1 VRIRLLGGLEVT
13 SPEDRQVRFA
23 TRKTSLLFA
32 ALVLAGRRGCRRELL
47 SEASWPGRS
56 NEQARNSLRQALV
69 DIRRAFPASSEATVY
84 IDGDQETVVLIFG
97 PDEADIS
104 IFDRKLEAGGAAD
117 LAFAADLYRGEVL
130 AGESIPDGLDEWF
143 GPYQSTYRR
152 KALQLVERLSL
163 MLSDPGSA
171 EEPACEGLAE
181 RLLASDPTMEPA
193 HRALMRLHILRGHEN
208 AAIRQFE
215 TCRALLKKHLGAEP
229 EAETFSLAVSLQ
241 SRQQPLHQRAEPGP
255 DVISQMQ
262 AVSAPT
268 KHHDRPSVAVL
279 PFQNLSGDAEQ
290 EYFAD
295 GIVEDITI
303 ALAQFRH
310 LYVIARNSSF
320 TYKGQAVDIKQVGRE
335 LNVRYVVEG
344 SVRRTGDRLRIA
356 GQLIDTS
363 TGAHLWAD
371 RFDGTL
377 ANIFDLQDQVASSI
391 VGAITPKVEEAE
403 IERAK
408 RKPTESL
415 DAYDYYLRGLAAFDR
430 TVTNRSVTDKAL
442 RLFMKAIE
450 RDPEFAIAYAR
461 AARCYAT
468 RKSNGW
474 MANPAEEIAEA
485 TRLARRAVELG
496 WDDAVAL
503 SYGGYVLGYVGGDL
517 DDSAACIDRALFLN
531 PNLAAALGT
540 SSWVKTCL
548 GEPDKAVEHAAL
560 AMRLSPLDPR
570 LFAWQ
575 FNTGLAH
582 FCAGHYEDAAVWA
595 ARSLRHQPN
604 YPSAMRVMAAG
615 QVMSGRSAEAQGTI
629 ARLCQLD
636 PALRLSN
643 LADIL
648 PPFRRP
654 DDRNR
659 YIEALRMAGLPE

>member
-1 VRIRLLGGLEVT
+1 MRIRLLGGLEVT
-13 SPEDRQVRFA
+13 SPEHRPVRFS
-23 TRKTSLLFA
+23 TRKTSLLFV
-32 ALVLAGRRGCRRELL
+32 ALVLAGRRGHRREQL
-47 SEASWPGRS
+47 SEAFWPGRS
-56 NEQARNSLRQALV
+56 NGQARNSLRQALV
-69 DIRRAFPASSEATVY
+69 DIRRSFPNSEDATVY
-84 IDGDQETVVLIFG
+84 VDGDQEAVALIIG
-97 PDEADIS
+97 PDDVDIS
-104 IFDRKLEAGGAAD
+104 IFDRKLEEGRIAD
-117 LAFAADLYRGEVL
+117 LACAADLYRGDVL
-130 AGESIPDGLDEWF
+130 ADEAIPDGLEEWF
-143 GPYQSTYRR
+143 GPYQSKYQR
-152 KALQLVERLSL
+152 KARQLVERLSL
-163 MLSDPGSA
+163 ALSEPGCA
-171 EEPACEGLAE
+171 EETACEGLAE
-181 RLLASDPTMEPA
+181 RLLASDPTAEAA
-193 HRALMRLHILRGHEN
+193 HRALMRIHGLRGHEN
-208 AAIRQFE
+208 AALRQFE
-215 TCRALLKKHLGAEP
+215 SCRALLKKHLDAEP
-229 EAETFSLAVSLQ
+229 EAQTTSLAASLQ
-241 SRQQPLHQRAEPGP
+241 SREGTASKSHVVSQPQVL
-255 DVISQMQ
+255 
-262 AVSAPT
+262 AVAA

-279 PFQNLSGDAEQ
+279 PFQNLSGDTEQ

-295 GIVEDITI
+295 GIVEDIII
-303 ALAQFRH
+303 ALAHFRH

-335 LNVRYVVEG
+335 LDVRYVVEG
-344 SVRRTGDRLRIA
+344 SVRRMGDRLRIA

-377 ANIFDLQDQVASSI
+377 ADLFDLQDQVASSI

-415 DAYDYYLRGLAAFDR
+415 DAYDYYLRGLSAFDR
-430 TVTNRSVTDKAL
+430 TITNRSAIDDAL
-442 RLFMKAIE
+442 QLFMEAID
-450 RDPEFAIAYAR
+450 RDPEFATAHAR

-474 MANPAEEIAEA
+474 MVDRAEEIAEA

-517 DDSAACIDRALFLN
+517 DSSAACIDRALALN
-531 PNLAAALGT
+531 PNLAAALGVN
-540 SSWVKTCL
+540 SWVKACL
-548 GEPDKAVEHAAL
+548 GEPDKAIEHAAL

-582 FCAGHYEDAAVWA
+582 FCAGRYDDAVAWA
-595 ARSLRHQPN
+595 RKSLRHQPN
-604 YPSAMRVMAAG
+604 YTSAMRVAAAG
-615 QVMSGRSAEAQGTI
+615 HALAGRLAEAQEMI
-629 ARLCQLD
+629 VRVCEFD

-654 DDRNR
+654 DDRGR
-659 YIEALRMAGLPE
+659 YIEALQKAGLPE

>member
-1 VRIRLLGGLEVT
+1 MRIRLLGGLEVT
-13 SPEDRQVRFA
+13 SPDQGQVRFA

-32 ALVLAGRRGCRRELL
+32 ALVLAGGRAYRREQL
-47 SEASWPGRS
+47 SEAFWPGRG
-56 NEQARNSLRQALV
+56 NGQARNSLRQALV
-69 DIRRAFPASSEATVY
+69 DIRRSFPAGKDATLY
-84 IDGDQETVVLIFG
+84 IEGDQETVALVAG
-97 PDEADIS
+97 PEEADIS
-104 IFDRKLEAGGAAD
+104 IFDRKLAEGRTTD

-130 AGESIPDGLDEWF
+130 AGEAIPDGLDEWF
-143 GPYQSTYRR
+143 GPYQNRYQR

-163 MLSDPGSA
+163 ALSEPGSA
-171 EEPACEGLAE
+171 EESACEGLAE
-181 RLLASDPTMEPA
+181 RLLASDPTVEAA
-193 HRALMRLHILRGHEN
+193 HRALMRIHAHRGHEN
-208 AAIRQFE
+208 AVLRQFE
-215 TCRALLKKHLGAEP
+215 SCRALLKRHLRAEP
-229 EAETFSLAVSLQ
+229 EALTASLAASLQ
-241 SRQQPLHQRAEPGP
+241 SREGSEYQRTAPGP
-255 DVISQMQ
+255 
-262 AVSAPT
+262 AVTWQPQVFSVAT

-279 PFQNLSGDAEQ
+279 PFQNLSGDTEQ

-295 GIVEDITI
+295 GMVEDIII
-303 ALAQFRH
+303 ALAHFRH

-335 LNVRYVVEG
+335 LDVRYVVEG

-377 ANIFDLQDQVASSI
+377 ANVFDLQDQVASSI

-415 DAYDYYLRGLAAFDR
+415 DAYDYYLRGLAVFDR
-430 TVTNRSVTDKAL
+430 TITNRSGIDEAL
-442 RLFMKAIE
+442 RLFMKAID
-450 RDPEFAIAYAR
+450 RDPEFAVAYAR

-474 MANPAEEIAEA
+474 MVDRAEEIAEA

-496 WDDAVAL
+496 RDDAIAL

-517 DDSAACIDRALFLN
+517 DDSAACIDRALALN
-531 PNLAAALGT
+531 PNFAAALGV
-540 SSWVKTCL
+540 SSWVKACL

-560 AMRLSPLDPR
+560 AMRLSPFDPR

-582 FCAGHYEDAAVWA
+582 FCAGHYDDAVAWA
-595 ARSLRHQPN
+595 GKSLQHQPN

-615 QVMSGRSAEAQGTI
+615 HAMAGRLAEAQDMI
-629 ARLCQLD
+629 ARLCEFD
-636 PALRLSN
+636 PALRLWN

-654 DDRNR
+654 DDRDR
-659 YIEALRMAGLPE
+659 YIEALRKAGLPE

>member
-1 VRIRLLGGLEVT
+1 MRIRLLGGLEVT
-13 SPEDRQVRFA
+13 SREHRQVRFT

-32 ALVLAGRRGCRRELL
+32 ALVLAGHRGHRREPL
-47 SEASWPGRS
+47 SEAFWPGRGS
-56 NEQARNSLRQALV
+56 DQARNSLRQALV
-69 DIRRAFPASSEATVY
+69 DIRRSFPAGGDATIY
-84 IDGDQETVVLIFG
+84 IDGDQETIALITG
-97 PDEADIS
+97 PEETDIS
-104 IFDRKLEAGGAAD
+104 IFDRKLEAGRTAD

-130 AGESIPDGLDEWF
+130 AGEAIPDGLDEWF
-143 GPYQSTYRR
+143 RPYRSTYQR

-163 MLSDPGSA
+163 AFSEPGSG
-171 EEPACEGLAE
+171 EESACERLAE
-181 RLLASDPTMEPA
+181 RLLAADPTIEGA
-193 HRALMRLHILRGHEN
+193 HRALIRIHTLRGHEN
-208 AAIRQFE
+208 AALRQFE
-215 TCRALLKKHLGAEP
+215 ACRALLRKHLQAEP
-229 EAETFSLAVSLQ
+229 EAETSSLAASLQ
-241 SRQQPLHQRAEPGP
+241 SRQGSEYQRSAPGP
-255 DVISQMQ
+255 DLVPQPQ
-262 AVSAPT
+262 AISAPA

-335 LNVRYVVEG
+335 LDVRYVVEG

-377 ANIFDLQDQVASSI
+377 ANVFDLQDQVASSI

-430 TVTNRSVTDKAL
+430 TITSRSVVDEAL

-450 RDPEFAIAYAR
+450 RDPEFAIAHAR

-474 MANPAEEIAEA
+474 MVNPAEETAEA

-496 WDDAVAL
+496 WDDAVTL
-503 SYGGYVLGYVGGDL
+503 SYGGYVIGYVGGDL
-517 DDSAACIDRALFLN
+517 DGSAACIDRAVFLN
-531 PNLAAALGT
+531 PNLAAALGV
-540 SSWVKTCL
+540 SSWVKACL
-548 GEPDKAVEHAAL
+548 GEPDMAVEHAAL

-582 FCAGHYEDAAVWA
+582 FCAGRYDDATAWA
-595 ARSLRHQPN
+595 GKSLRHQPN

-615 QVMSGRSAEAQGTI
+615 QAMAGRIGQAQETV
-629 ARLCQLD
+629 ARLCLMD

-643 LADIL
+643 LADVL

-654 DDRNR
+654 DDRAR
-659 YIEALRMAGLPE
+659 YIEALRMAGLPA

>member
-1 VRIRLLGGLEVT
+1 V
-13 SPEDRQVRFA
+13 
-23 TRKTSLLFA
+23 
-32 ALVLAGRRGCRRELL
+32 
-47 SEASWPGRS
+47 
-56 NEQARNSLRQALV
+56 EQ
-69 DIRRAFPASSEATVY
+69 
-84 IDGDQETVVLIFG
+84 
-97 PDEADIS
+97 
-104 IFDRKLEAGGAAD
+104 
-117 LAFAADLYRGEVL
+117 
-130 AGESIPDGLDEWF
+130 
-143 GPYQSTYRR
+143 
-152 KALQLVERLSL
+152 LSL
-163 MLSDPGSA
+163 ALPEPGSA
-171 EEPACEGLAE
+171 EETACEGLAE
-181 RLLASDPTMEPA
+181 RLLAADPTVEPA
-193 HRALMRLHILRGHEN
+193 HRALMRIHALRGHEN
-208 AAIRQFE
+208 AALRQFE
-215 TCRALLKKHLGAEP
+215 VCRTLLKKHLQAEP
-229 EAETFSLAVSLQ
+229 EAETSALAASLQARQGAEHERPGPASQQEVFLVSL
-241 SRQQPLHQRAEPGP
+241 
-255 DVISQMQ
+255 
-262 AVSAPT
+262 

-335 LNVRYVVEG
+335 LDVRYVVEG

-363 TGAHLWAD
+363 TGVHLWAD

-377 ANIFDLQDQVASSI
+377 ANVFDLQDQVASSI

-415 DAYDYYLRGLAAFDR
+415 DAYDHYLRGLAAFDR
-430 TVTNRSVTDKAL
+430 TVTNRSVVDEAL
-442 RLFMKAIE
+442 RFFMTAIE
-450 RDPEFAIAYAR
+450 RDPEFAAAHAR

-474 MANPAEEIAEA
+474 MRDPAEETAEA

-503 SYGGYVLGYVGGDL
+503 TYAGYVLGYVAGDL
-517 DDSAACIDRALFLN
+517 DDSAACIDRALLLN
-531 PNLAAALGT
+531 PNLAAALGA
-540 SSWVKTCL
+540 SSWVRACL

-560 AMRLSPLDPR
+560 AMCLSPLDPR

-582 FCAGHYEDAAVWA
+582 FCAGRYDDAAAWA
-595 ARSLRHQPN
+595 GKSLRHQPN

-615 QVMSGRSAEAQGTI
+615 HAMAGRIGEARETI
-629 ARLCQLD
+629 ARLCLMH

-643 LADIL
+643 LAGVL

>member
-1 VRIRLLGGLEVT
+1 MRIRLLGGLEAT
-13 SPEDRQVRFA
+13 SGEGGQVRFA
-23 TRKTSLLFA
+23 TRKTLLLFA
-32 ALVLAGRRGCRRELL
+32 ALALAGRRGCRREVL
-47 SEASWPGRS
+47 SETFWPGRS
-56 NEQARNSLRQALV
+56 NEQARSSLRQALV
-69 DIRRAFPASSEATVY
+69 DIRRLFPASSDANVY
-84 IDGDQETVVLIFG
+84 IDGDQETVALIFAPG
-97 PDEADIS
+97 EADIS
-104 IFDRKLEAGGAAD
+104 LFERKLVTGSSAD
-117 LAFAADLYRGEVL
+117 LAFAADLYRGEL
-130 AGESIPDGLDEWF
+130 LEGQSIPDELGEWF
-143 GPYQSTYRR
+143 APYRSTYQR

-163 MLSDPGSA
+163 ALLEPGSA
-171 EEPACEGLAE
+171 EELPCEGLAE
-181 RLLASDPTMEPA
+181 RLLASDPTAETA
-193 HRALMRLHILRGHEN
+193 HRALMRIHTLRGHEN
-208 AAIRQFE
+208 MALRQFE
-215 TCRALLKKHLGAEP
+215 TCRALLKKHLGVEP
-229 EAETFSLAVSLQ
+229 EAETSSLAATLQ
-241 SRQQPLHQRAEPGP
+241 PRQRPGDPRAAAPAVEPQP
-255 DVISQMQ
+255 Q
-262 AVSAPT
+262 AFSAPR
-268 KHHDRPSVAVL
+268 KHHDRPSLAVL
-279 PFQNLSGDAEQ
+279 PFQNLSGDLEQ

-320 TYKGQAVDIKQVGRE
+320 TYKGQAVDIKRVGRE
-335 LNVRYVVEG
+335 LDVDYVVEG
-344 SVRRTGDRLRIA
+344 SVRRAGDRLRIA

-377 ANIFDLQDQVASSI
+377 ANLFDLQDQVASSI

-430 TVTNRSVTDKAL
+430 TVTNRSVVDEAL

-450 RDPEFAIAYAR
+450 RDRDFAIAHAR

-474 MANPAEEIAEA
+474 MVDPANEIADA

-517 DDSAACIDRALFLN
+517 DESAACIDRALFLN
-531 PNLAAALGT
+531 PNLAAALGV
-540 SSWVKTCL
+540 SSWVRACL

-582 FCAGHYEDAAVWA
+582 FCAGRYEDAAVWA
-595 ARSLRHQPN
+595 AKSLRHQPN

-615 QVMSGRSAEAQGTI
+615 HAMAGHRAEAEETI
-629 ARLCQLD
+629 TRLRLLD

-654 DDRNR
+654 EDRSR

>member
-1 VRIRLLGGLEVT
+1 MRIRLLGGLEVT
-13 SPEDRQVRFA
+13 SPDHRQVRFA

-32 ALVLAGRRGCRRELL
+32 ALALAGRRGYHREQLC
-47 SEASWPGRS
+47 EAFWPGRS
-56 NEQARNSLRQALV
+56 NGQARNSLRQALV
-69 DIRRAFPASSEATVY
+69 DIRRSFPANRDATVY
-84 IDGDQETVVLIFG
+84 IEGDQETVALIAG
-97 PDEADIS
+97 LDEADIS
-104 IFDRKLEAGGAAD
+104 IFDRKLEGGRTAD

-130 AGESIPDGLDEWF
+130 AGETIPDGLDEWF
-143 GPYQSTYRR
+143 GPYQSTYQR

-163 MLSDPGSA
+163 ALSGPGCA
-171 EEPACEGLAE
+171 EESACEGLAE
-181 RLLASDPTMEPA
+181 RLLASDPTVEGA
-193 HRALMRLHILRGHEN
+193 HRALMRIHALRGHEN
-208 AAIRQFE
+208 AALRQLE
-215 TCRALLKKHLGAEP
+215 ACRAFLKKHLRTEP
-229 EAETFSLAVSLQ
+229 EAQTTSLAASLQ
-241 SRQQPLHQRAEPGP
+241 SRERSEYQRTAAGP
-255 DVISQMQ
+255 DVVPQLRISP
-262 AVSAPT
+262 APA

-295 GIVEDITI
+295 GIVEDIII

-335 LNVRYVVEG
+335 LDVRYVVEG

-377 ANIFDLQDQVASSI
+377 ANVFDLQDQVASSI
-391 VGAITPKVEEAE
+391 VGAIAPKVEEAE

-408 RKPTESL
+408 RKPTDSL

-430 TVTNRSVTDKAL
+430 TITNRSVIDDAL
-442 RLFMKAIE
+442 RLFMKAVD
-450 RDPEFAIAYAR
+450 RDPEFAIAHAR

-474 MANPAEEIAEA
+474 MVNPMEEIAEA

-531 PNLAAALGT
+531 PNLAAALGV
-540 SSWVKTCL
+540 SSWVKACL

-582 FCAGHYEDAAVWA
+582 FCAGHYDDAVAWA
-595 ARSLRHQPN
+595 GKSLRHQPN
-604 YPSAMRVMAAG
+604 YPSAMRVVAAG
-615 QVMSGRSAEAQGTI
+615 HALAGRLAEAREMI
-629 ARLCQLD
+629 ARVCEFD
-636 PALRLSN
+636 PALRLSK
-643 LADIL
+643 LADVL
-648 PPFRRP
+648 PPFRRL
-654 DDRNR
+654 DDRTR
-659 YIEALRMAGLPE
+659 YIEALRKAGLPE

>member
-1 VRIRLLGGLEVT
+1 MRIRMLGGLEVI
-13 SPEDRQVRFA
+13 SGEGRQVRFA

-32 ALVLAGRRGCRRELL
+32 ALALAGRRGCRREVL
-47 SEASWPGRS
+47 SEAFWPGRS
-56 NEQARNSLRQALV
+56 DEQARNSLRQALV
-69 DIRRAFPASSEATVY
+69 DIRRSFPASSDATTY
-84 IDGDQETVVLIFG
+84 IEGDQETVALIVA
-97 PDEADIS
+97 PDEVDIS
-104 IFDRKLEAGGAAD
+104 LFDRKLGTGSSAD
-117 LAFAADLYRGEVL
+117 LASAADLYRGDLLE
-130 AGESIPDGLDEWF
+130 GESIPDELGEWF
-143 GPYQSTYRR
+143 APYRSTYQR

-163 MLSDPGSA
+163 ALFEPGSA
-171 EEPACEGLAE
+171 EELPCEALAA
-181 RLLASDPTMEPA
+181 RLLASDPTAEAA
-193 HRALMRLHILRGHEN
+193 HRALMRIHALRGHEN
-208 AAIRQFE
+208 MALRQFE
-215 TCRALLKKHLGAEP
+215 TCRALLKKHLDVEP
-229 EAETFSLAVSLQ
+229 EAETSSLAATLQ
-241 SRQQPLHQRAEPGP
+241 PRQRPGDRRAAAAVEPQLQ
-255 DVISQMQ
+255 VF
-262 AVSAPT
+262 SAPA

-279 PFQNLSGDAEQ
+279 SFQNLSGGAEQ
-290 EYFAD
+290 DYFAD

-320 TYKGQAVDIKQVGRE
+320 TYKGQAVDIKRVGRE
-335 LNVRYVVEG
+335 LDVDYVVEG
-344 SVRRTGDRLRIA
+344 SVRRAGDRLRIA

-363 TGAHLWAD
+363 TGAYLWAD

-377 ANIFDLQDQVASSI
+377 ANLFDLQDQIASSI

-430 TVTNRSVTDKAL
+430 TVTNRSVVDEAL
-442 RLFMKAIE
+442 RLFTKAIE
-450 RDPEFAIAYAR
+450 RDPDFAIAHAR

-474 MANPAEEIAEA
+474 MVDPGTEIEEA
-485 TRLARRAVELG
+485 TRLARRAVGLG

-517 DDSAACIDRALFLN
+517 DESAACIDRALFLN
-531 PNLAAALGT
+531 PNLAIALGV
-540 SSWVKTCL
+540 SSWVRACL
-548 GEPDKAVEHAAL
+548 GEPDKAIEHAAL

-582 FCAGHYEDAAVWA
+582 FCAGHYDDSAAWA
-595 ARSLRHQPN
+595 AKSLRHQPN
-604 YPSAMRVMAAG
+604 YPSAMRVMAAAHA
-615 QVMSGRSAEAQGTI
+615 MAGRSAEAGETI
-629 ARLCQLD
+629 ARLHLLD

>member
-1 VRIRLLGGLEVT
+1 MRIRLLGGLEVT
-13 SPEDRQVRFA
+13 SPEHRQVRFT

-32 ALVLAGRRGCRRELL
+32 TLVLGGPRGHRRELL
-47 SEASWPGRS
+47 SETFWPGRS
-56 NEQARNSLRQALV
+56 SEQARNSLRQALV
-69 DIRRAFPASSEATVY
+69 DIRRSFPAGGDASVY
-84 IDGDQETVVLIFG
+84 IDGDQETVALIAG

-104 IFDRKLEAGGAAD
+104 IFDRKLEAGRTAD
-117 LAFAADLYRGEVL
+117 LALAADLYRGEVL
-130 AGESIPDGLDEWF
+130 EAIPDELDEWF
-143 GPYQSTYRR
+143 GPYRSTYQR
-152 KALQLVERLSL
+152 KALQLVERLSHA
-163 MLSDPGSA
+163 LSEPGTA
-171 EEPACEGLAE
+171 EESACEGLAE
-181 RLLASDPTMEPA
+181 RLLAADPTVEAA
-193 HRALMRLHILRGHEN
+193 HRALMRIHALRGHEN
-208 AAIRQFE
+208 AALRQYE
-215 TCRALLKKHLGAEP
+215 ACRALLTKHLQAEP
-229 EAETFSLAVSLQ
+229 EAETSSLAASLQ
-241 SRQQPLHQRAEPGP
+241 SRQRSEHRRTTPGLDLVPQP
-255 DVISQMQ
+255 Q
-262 AVSAPT
+262 AFSAPA

-335 LNVRYVVEG
+335 LDVRYVVEG

-377 ANIFDLQDQVASSI
+377 ANVFDLQDQVASSI

-430 TVTNRSVTDKAL
+430 TVTNRSVIDEAL
-442 RLFMKAIE
+442 RLFMEAME
-450 RDPEFAIAYAR
+450 RDPEFAIAHAR

-474 MANPAEEIAEA
+474 MLNPADETAEA

-503 SYGGYVLGYVGGDL
+503 TYGGYVIGYVGGDL
-517 DDSAACIDRALFLN
+517 DDSAACIDRAVFLN
-531 PNLAAALGT
+531 PNLAAALGV
-540 SSWVKTCL
+540 SSWVKACL

-582 FCAGHYEDAAVWA
+582 FCAGHYDDATAWA
-595 ARSLRHQPN
+595 GKSLRHQPN

-615 QVMSGRSAEAQGTI
+615 QAMAGRLAQARETI
-629 ARLCQLD
+629 ARLCLMD

-643 LADIL
+643 IADVL

-654 DDRNR
+654 DDRSR

>member
-1 VRIRLLGGLEVT
+1 MRIRLLGGLEVT
-13 SPEDRQVRFA
+13 SPENRQVRFT
-23 TRKTSLLFA
+23 TRKTALLFA
-32 ALVLAGRRGCRRELL
+32 ALVFGGRRGYRRELL
-47 SEASWPGRS
+47 SEAFWPGRG

-69 DIRRAFPASSEATVY
+69 DIRRSFAAGGDAAVY
-84 IDGDQETVVLIFG
+84 IDGDHETIALIAS

-104 IFDRKLEAGGAAD
+104 VFDLRLEAGRAAD
-117 LAFAADLYRGEVL
+117 LALAADLYRGEVL
-130 AGESIPDGLDEWF
+130 AGETIPGELDEWF
-143 GPYQSTYRR
+143 GPYRSAYQR

-163 MLSDPGSA
+163 ALQEPGSA
-171 EEPACEGLAE
+171 EETACEGLAE
-181 RLLASDPTMEPA
+181 RLLAADPTVEPA
-193 HRALMRLHILRGHEN
+193 HRALMRIHALRGHEN
-208 AAIRQFE
+208 AALRQFE
-215 TCRALLKKHLGAEP
+215 VCRTLLKKHLQAEP
-229 EAETFSLAVSLQ
+229 EAETSALAASLQARPGSASQQEVFPVSL
-241 SRQQPLHQRAEPGP
+241 
-255 DVISQMQ
+255 
-262 AVSAPT
+262 

-335 LNVRYVVEG
+335 LDVRYVVEG

-363 TGAHLWAD
+363 TGVHLWAD

-377 ANIFDLQDQVASSI
+377 ANVFDLQDQVASSI

-408 RKPTESL
+408 RKPTGSL
-415 DAYDYYLRGLAAFDR
+415 DAYDHYLRGLAAFDR
-430 TVTNRSVTDKAL
+430 TVTNRSVVDEAL
-442 RLFMKAIE
+442 RFFMTAIE
-450 RDPEFAIAYAR
+450 RDPEFAAAHAR

-474 MANPAEEIAEA
+474 MRDPAEETAEA

-503 SYGGYVLGYVGGDL
+503 TYAGYVLGYVAGDL
-517 DDSAACIDRALFLN
+517 DDSAACIDRALLLN
-531 PNLAAALGT
+531 PNLAAAAGA
-540 SSWVKTCL
+540 SSWVRACL

-560 AMRLSPLDPR
+560 AMCLSPLDPR

-582 FCAGHYEDAAVWA
+582 FCAGRYDDAAAWA
-595 ARSLRHQPN
+595 GKSLRHQPN

-615 QVMSGRSAEAQGTI
+615 HAMAGRIGEARETI
-629 ARLCQLD
+629 ARLCLMQ

-643 LADIL
+643 LAGVL